1 MHTSSAVGRLSET
14 CWTIAESGHI
24 FGGAKRGSWLVGLAP
39 RRVNRLRNFWRRTG
53 LCEPDGF
60 VVAPAL
66 TPAPLPQAGEGS
78 KQAGGNTLLGSH
90 ATARC
95 ERSDA
100 LRARAVDRR

>member
-1 MHTSSAVGRLSET
+1 MPF
-14 CWTIAESGHI
+14 TIKAQIVKDGYVASIVEVTKLNV
-24 FGGAKRGSWLVGLAP
+24 AL
-39 RRVNRLRNFWRRTG
+39 RVNRMVY
-53 LCEPDGF
+53 F
-60 VVAPAL
+60 VEAPAL

-100 LRARAVDRR
+100 LRARAVDLR